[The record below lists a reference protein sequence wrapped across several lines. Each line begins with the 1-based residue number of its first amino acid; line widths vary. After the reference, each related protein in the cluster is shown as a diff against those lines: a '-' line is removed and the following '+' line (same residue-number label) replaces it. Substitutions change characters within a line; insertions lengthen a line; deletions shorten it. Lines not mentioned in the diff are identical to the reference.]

1 MSLEAEL
8 ESDALDARRDA
19 LPFGG
24 RTAFYLGD
32 DEDARRSAQ
41 LAAALMC
48 AEGALGLL
56 TPKAL
61 TVGRASS
68 K

>member
-1 MSLEAEL
+1 MPLTRGEMRSPSA
-8 ESDALDARRDA
+8 
-19 LPFGG
+19 GG
-24 RTAFYLGD
+24 PAFYLGD

-61 TVGRASS
+61 TVGRTSS
-68 K
+68 S